1 MYFLL
6 SSQNSHLCS
15 ASVAADVVV
24 VVVPVVP
31 MKNVFV
37 EGIVIYDEVSVSI
50 QNTVK
55 IQAII

>member
-6 SSQNSHLCS
+6 ISQNSYLCS

-24 VVVPVVP
+24 VVVP